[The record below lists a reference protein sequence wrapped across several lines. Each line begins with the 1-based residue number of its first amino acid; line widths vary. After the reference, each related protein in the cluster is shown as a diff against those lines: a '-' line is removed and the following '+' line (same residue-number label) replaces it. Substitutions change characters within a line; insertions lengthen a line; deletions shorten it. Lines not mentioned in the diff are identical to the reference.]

1 MTVRSNRKDE
11 LENFLESYDRFRD
24 LLKGHNPLTSL
35 VKMANKKG
43 TNLQMPP
50 GRPDFLKI
58 DPHTKTEK
66 KKIYGRLESIMNE
79 PSKRTV
85 IFKYSNELRGYIESS
100 LLELDLGKRQNHPL
114 ALVILELALV
124 TDCNVG
130 KLCVTILD
138 TLDENKESVFAFFV
152 LALFRQYLTL
162 TWFSAKSRKNA
173 EEADDRLIR
182 AYLRLISKKMRGN
195 KKRKRSF
202 LTIGD
207 DKNELPL
214 TFDDNISS
222 ILSRT
227 LGSIFIIHG
236 SISLHFIEDHGYR
249 EKTLSQLLGITEQ
262 LFDAETLRTP
272 RNRIYHTF
280 LKMMIQSAAGEDEDA
295 IRSYREAL
303 TGDTVSSL
311 AHLALPDLYFLGRCA
326 AIAGQQSLDLYPEDS
341 VEYTSEAVTDML
353 LCGNMKETGLSLI
366 TYSESA
372 RSLGRNS
379 IARNAAEFG
388 MVIFESMKSDHY
400 SASARTSFAWTLME
414 DGELRVSE
422 KMFRKAG
429 KVFKKKSDVQGYTE
443 ALIGILA
450 VYFRR
455 EKRRK
460 ARRTLKRIVLSLPVK
475 QYPKLFR
482 LLKEEVMPQ
491 EWLRDDRELGQMFDK
506 PRPVMVTRAL
516 VRKIIEFAKS
526 SYPNEFG
533 AAITCKG
540 VHSGHLSQVDGSGNP
555 VFKVKEVLTDL
566 ELLYSSSTNRNSV
579 IFSKYDSAGS
589 RISVDGFVH
598 SHPSGAAIPSR
609 ADIRSFT
616 MFVTNLII
624 GYPFTEDSI
633 AAYDRVGNRLE
644 MEIVD

>member
-1 MTVRSNRKDE
+1 MTVRSHRQDE
-11 LENFLESYDRFRD
+11 LKSFLDSYNRFRD
-24 LLKGHNPLTSL
+24 RLKDDQPFASL
-35 VKMANKKG
+35 VKIANKKG
-43 TNLQMPP
+43 MILRIPP
-50 GRPDFLKI
+50 ERPDFLKKDPLTNTKKRKI
-58 DPHTKTEK
+58 DET
-66 KKIYGRLESIMNE
+66 LESIMNE
-79 PSKRTV
+79 PSKRTA
-85 IFKYSNELRGYIESS
+85 IIKYSNELRTYLERS
-100 LLELDLGKRQNHPL
+100 LLELDLEKRENHPL

-130 KLCVTILD
+130 KSCVTILD

-162 TWFSAKSRKNA
+162 TWFSVKSRKNA

-182 AYLRLISKKMRGN
+182 AYLRLISKKVRGG
-195 KKRKRSF
+195 KKRNRSY
-202 LTIGD
+202 LTIGND
-207 DKNELPL
+207 NNELPL
-214 TFDDNISS
+214 TFDDEISS
-222 ILSRT
+222 VLSRT

-262 LFDAETLRTP
+262 LFNTEALRTS

-280 LKMMIQSAAGEDEDA
+280 LKMMILSAAGEDEDA
-295 IRSYREAL
+295 IRTYQDAFAGKKDDL
-303 TGDTVSSL
+303 LND
-311 AHLALPDLYFLGRCA
+311 LALPDLYFLGRCA
-326 AIAGQQSLDLYPEDS
+326 VIAGQQALDLAPEYS
-341 VEYTSEAVTDML
+341 MEYATEAANDML
-353 LCGNMKETGLSLI
+353 LCGNMKEAGLSLI
-366 TYSESA
+366 TYSEST
-372 RSLGRNS
+372 RSLGRIS
-379 IARNAAEFG
+379 ASRNAAGFAAELFD
-388 MVIFESMKSDHY
+388 SMKLDHY
-400 SASARTSFAWTLME
+400 SASARTSLAWALME
-414 DGELRVSE
+414 KGELRDSE
-422 KMFRKAG
+422 KMFGKVG

-450 VYFRR
+450 VSFRR

-482 LLKEEVMPQ
+482 LLKTEVMPQ
-491 EWLRDDRELGQMFDK
+491 EWLRNDRELGQMFDK

-533 AAITCKG
+533 AAITG
-540 VHSGHLSQVDGSGNP
+540 
-555 VFKVKEVLTDL
+555 KEVLTDL
-566 ELLYSSSTNRNSV
+566 ELLYSSSVNRNSV

-644 MEIVD
+644 MEIVE